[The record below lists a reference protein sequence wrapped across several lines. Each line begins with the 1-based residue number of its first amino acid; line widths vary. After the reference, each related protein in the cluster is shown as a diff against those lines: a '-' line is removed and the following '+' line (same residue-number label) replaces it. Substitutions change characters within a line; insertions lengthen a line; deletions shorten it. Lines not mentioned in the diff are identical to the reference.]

1 MKNVAVKR
9 RVRQSALVVGAL
21 AALSCSSANVG
32 SGAPA
37 TSAAG
42 APGGSGSGGA
52 AVSSGAAGGPVAS
65 AGMSGG
71 GSAAGSAAISGGPC
85 NAPTDVFPVTCAS
98 IVCHE
103 GTANKLDLLSPGVD
117 QRLLDVPAMG
127 IHCGKTGMKLVDSK
141 DPEQSLILLK
151 LTTSPPCGS
160 PMPLG
165 SGPSGLKPEQLTC
178 IHDYV
183 VRLAGQVH

>member
-1 MKNVAVKR
+1 M
-9 RVRQSALVVGAL
+9 RQSALVAGAL
-21 AALSCSSANVG
+21 AALACSSANVG
-32 SGAPA
+32 TGAPA
-37 TSAAG
+37 ASAA
-42 APGGSGSGGA
+42 GSGSGGVTA
-52 AVSSGAAGGPVAS
+52 SSGVGGSAGS

-71 GSAAGSAAISGGPC
+71 GSPAAISGEPC

-127 IHCGKTGMKLVDSK
+127 VNCGKTGVKLVDSQN
-141 DPEQSLILLK
+141 PEQSLILLK

-183 VRLAGQVH
+183 VNLAGRAH

>member
-1 MKNVAVKR
+1 MKNVAVQR
-9 RVRQSALVVGAL
+9 LLRQSALVAGAL
-21 AALSCSSANVG
+21 AALGCS
-32 SGAPA
+32 
-37 TSAAG
+37 
-42 APGGSGSGGA
+42 SGSGGVTA
-52 AVSSGAAGGPVAS
+52 SSVVGGSVAS
-65 AGMSGG
+65 AGMSAGVG
-71 GSAAGSAAISGGPC
+71 VAGSAAVSGGPC
-85 NAPTDVFPVTCAS
+85 NAPTDVFPLTCAS

-127 IHCGKTGMKLVDSK
+127 VHCGKTGMKLVDSK
-141 DPEQSLILLK
+141 NPEQSLILLK

-183 VRLAGQVH
+183 VGLAGRAH

>member
-1 MKNVAVKR
+1 VIVKLGWW
-9 RVRQSALVVGAL
+9 QGALFTGAL
-21 AALSCSSANVG
+21 AAVAC
-32 SGAPA
+32 
-37 TSAAG
+37 
-42 APGGSGSGGA
+42 APGTSGSGSTAGGSAAIGGQGGA
-52 AVSSGAAGGPVAS
+52 AADGGGGRFAGGAL
-65 AGMSGG
+65 
-71 GSAAGSAAISGGPC
+71 AAGSAALPIAAADSGGAC
-85 NAPTDVFPVTCAS
+85 NAPSDVFPVTCAS

-103 GTANKLDLLSPGVD
+103 GNANKLDLLSPGVE

-127 IHCGKTGMKLVDSK
+127 VHCGKTGMKLVDSAS
-141 DPEQSLILLK
+141 PEQSLILQK

-183 VRLAGQVH
+183 FKLAGH